1 MSVAIEKATG
11 QEFAVKVVAI
21 PEQGKA
27 VDSNKPTLEDIFREI
42 DILAGL
48 DHPHVITLREFFV
61 ENGQVTTMCLLD
73 SCRCHNS
80 LKPPAKIMMLCTR
93 SARDMSS
100 CACSTGVPDN

>member
-1 MSVAIEKATG
+1 MTFDFCSGHAFVSVAIEKATG

-48 DHPHVITLREFFV
+48 DHPHVITLREFLWR
-61 ENGQVTTMCLLD
+61 M
-73 SCRCHNS
+73 
-80 LKPPAKIMMLCTR
+80 
-93 SARDMSS
+93 AR
-100 CACSTGVPDN
+100 